1 MRYHELL
8 EDQDDDMFGSSER
21 VDRNLRH
28 VLFANNIPEM
38 IRYVQQGLLSNA
50 DRRAMN
56 TANELFRESP
66 GSFEKEELF
75 PLAREMYTHDAPN
88 YLHQAFYMV
97 SEDPEIITD
106 TDMLSDTLA
115 TNDIFSNI
123 RNDSELWMY
132 VQDVLAD
139 SGEANLGDIEYA
151 CAMTMEGDV
160 GELIVRLM
168 QEAFANVRK
177 ISENSQLSVP
187 QPGPSSGA
195 PKKFGSD
202 AKIQTRQMTANDI
215 ISSVPGVPYYNN
227 VVDDW
232 DAKDFSWGVT
242 KKVIEYATYLKDHPE
257 SLAQLP
263 PAIVLNGKFEDGAH
277 RVSALWLLQQRMDP
291 KNPLWK
297 RAKLNVQFVEQD
309 VTEDTDDELFSK
321 RRERP
326 VNRFTIYV
334 NNKPLRTMIDLEQAA
349 GVAEDLINQE
359 TRRVNVQVVNAV
371 DGEILWSGGTDR
383 MGKWHGA
390 YAAYLEETED
400 DDDLFSNRPNGKVIA
415 HDLELWLRRRQSGSR
430 RPLSAYSADAIT
442 EIITAFYK
450 SFAAGVQA
458 WDQAPIIADLKYDIR
473 EYIGSSQ
480 HIDIADHV
488 QELNEAPLADYQPMG
503 NFEKPGPFRGAD
515 KKLIPHPTNQ
525 LKTARFFEQTPYDFR
540 LFFSNIPGTG
550 RYSEYGPMEPRVVQE
565 IFGANAQQILAGHED
580 AITVV
585 FVGNKGD
592 SKVMLTPWMMAHRI
606 GHAVQAG
613 TRLAG
618 GRGAWREA
626 ENHFFRGIN
635 ELLKT
640 FYGKSST
647 NRYDSDANWA
657 LNKEYAALFNAIGTQ
672 RSSRT
677 GQIKRPYEFLYELFA
692 QYLGTGQITLNP
704 LPQKQD
710 YGRKAWGRSSQ
721 SLRMTPGAEEESKYT
736 TEVLARD
743 MEIMFNDVLGEMV
756 GKVLVM

>member
-21 VDRNLRH
+21 VDRDLRR
-28 VLFANNIPEM
+28 VTFTANIPEM
-38 IRYVQQGLLSNA
+38 ISRVQQGLLANA
-50 DRRAMN
+50 DRYAMK

-66 GSFEKEELF
+66 DNFEKEELV
-75 PLAREMYTHDAPN
+75 PLAREMYTHDAPQ
-88 YLHQAFYMV
+88 YLHQAFSIV
-97 SEDPEIITD
+97 SEDTEIITD

-123 RNDSELWMY
+123 RNDSELWIY

-160 GELIVRLM
+160 GNLMVQLM
-168 QEAFANVRK
+168 QEAFASVR
-177 ISENSQLSVP
+177 
-187 QPGPSSGA
+187 
-195 PKKFGSD
+195 
-202 AKIQTRQMTANDI
+202 
-215 ISSVPGVPYYNN
+215 
-227 VVDDW
+227 
-232 DAKDFSWGVT
+232 
-242 KKVIEYATYLKDHPE
+242 
-257 SLAQLP
+257 
-263 PAIVLNGKFEDGAH
+263 
-277 RVSALWLLQQRMDP
+277 ALG
-291 KNPLWK
+291 
-297 RAKLNVQFVEQD
+297 
-309 VTEDTDDELFSK
+309 EDTDDELFSK
-321 RRERP
+321 RRDRP

-359 TRRVNVQVVNAV
+359 TRRVNVQVINAV

-430 RPLSAYSADAIT
+430 RPLSSYSADAIT
-442 EIITAFYK
+442 EIIAAFNK

-458 WDQAPIIADLKYDIR
+458 WDVAPIIADLKYDIR

-515 KKLIPHPTNQ
+515 KKLVPHPTNQ

-565 IFGANAQQILAGHED
+565 IFGKNAEQILAGHEN

-657 LNKEYAALFNAIGTQ
+657 LSKEYAALFNAIGTQ
-672 RSSRT
+672 RSSRK
-677 GQIKRPYEFLYELFA
+677 GEIRRPYEFLYELFA

-704 LPQKQD
+704 LPQQKE

-743 MEIMFNDVLGEMV
+743 MEIMFNDVLGELV

>member
-1 MRYHELL
+1 MRYNELI
-8 EDQDDDMFGSSER
+8 ENDDEDMFGSSER
-21 VDRNLRH
+21 VDRDLRRAT
-28 VLFANNIPEM
+28 FNANIPEM
-38 IRYVQQGLLSNA
+38 IRRVQQGLLASA
-50 DRRAMN
+50 DRQARSMAS
-56 TANELFRESP
+56 TLSLHAKYFEEDELHDLAHELF
-66 GSFEKEELF
+66 
-75 PLAREMYTHDAPN
+75 THDAPQH
-88 YLHQAFYMV
+88 LHQAFSIV
-97 SEDPEIITD
+97 SEDPSIIED
-106 TDMLSDTLA
+106 EDRLSDTLM
-115 TNDIFSNI
+115 TNDIFTNI
-123 RNDSELWMY
+123 RNDSELWTY
-132 VQDVLAD
+132 VKEMIEEFESYD
-139 SGEANLGDIEYA
+139 SEREYA
-151 CAMTMEGDV
+151 CAMEIEGTV
-160 GELIVRLM
+160 GNLIVKLM
-168 QEAFANVRK
+168 QEAFASVRALG
-177 ISENSQLSVP
+177 ENSKPGVP

-232 DAKDFSWGVT
+232 DSKDYSWGVT

-277 RVSALWLLQQRMDP
+277 RVSAIWLLQQRMDP

-297 RAKLNVQFVEQD
+297 RAKLNVQFVEQG
-309 VTEDTDDELFSK
+309 VTEATDDELFSK
-321 RRERP
+321 SRERP

-349 GVAEDLINQE
+349 GAAEDLINQE

-383 MGKWHGA
+383 MGKWYGA

-430 RPLSAYSADAIT
+430 RPLSSYSADAIT
-442 EIITAFYK
+442 EIIAAFNK

-458 WDQAPIIADLKYDIR
+458 WDVAPIIADLKYDIR

-480 HIDIADHV
+480 HIDLADHV
-488 QELNEAPLADYQPMG
+488 QELNEAPLADYEPMG
-503 NFEKPGPFRGAD
+503 DFEKPGPFRGAD
-515 KKLIPHPTNQ
+515 KKLIPHPTNK
-525 LKTARFFEQTPYDFR
+525 LKTAKFFEQTPYDFR

-565 IFGANAQQILAGHED
+565 IFGKNAEQILAGHED

-635 ELLKT
+635 QLLKD
-640 FYGKSST
+640 FYGKSSN

-657 LNKEYAALFNAIGTQ
+657 MSREYAALFNAIGTQ

-692 QYLGTGQITLNP
+692 QYLGTGKIELNP
-704 LPQKQD
+704 LPKQKD
-710 YGRKAWGRSSQ
+710 YGRKVFGRSTQ
-721 SLRMTPGAEEESKYT
+721 SLRMTPGSEEESQYT

-743 MEIMFNDVLGEMV
+743 MEIMFSDVLSELV

>member
-1 MRYHELL
+1 MRYNELI
-8 EDQDDDMFGSSER
+8 ENDDEDMFGASER
-21 VDRNLRH
+21 VDRDLRRAT
-28 VLFANNIPEM
+28 FNANIPEM
-38 IRYVQQGLLSNA
+38 IRRVQQGLLASA
-50 DRRAMN
+50 DRQARAMAMEFVRE
-56 TANELFRESP
+56 ANYL
-66 GSFEKEELF
+66 EKEEVYG
-75 PLAREMYTHDAPN
+75 LAREIFTHDAPQH
-88 YLHQAFYMV
+88 LHQAFAIV
-97 SEDPEIITD
+97 SEDPAIIAD
-106 TDMLSDTLA
+106 EDMLSDVLM
-115 TNDIFSNI
+115 TNNIFTNI
-123 RNDSELWMY
+123 RKDSDLWIYATEM
-132 VQDVLAD
+132 
-139 SGEANLGDIEYA
+139 IEDFA
-151 CAMTMEGDV
+151 EGDEELEYHLGMEIEGTV
-160 GELIVRLM
+160 GNLIVRLM
-168 QEAFANVRK
+168 QDAFANVRALG
-177 ISENSQLSVP
+177 ENSKPGVP

-202 AKIQTRQMTANDI
+202 AKIQTRQMTVNDI

-232 DAKDFSWGVT
+232 DAKDYSWGVT

-277 RVSALWLLQQRMDP
+277 RVSAIWLLQQRMDP

-297 RAKLNVQFVEQD
+297 RAKLNVQFVEQG
-309 VTEDTDDELFSK
+309 VTEATDDELFSK
-321 RRERP
+321 SRERP

-383 MGKWHGA
+383 MGKWYGA

-430 RPLSAYSADAIT
+430 RPLSSYSADAIT
-442 EIITAFYK
+442 EIIAAFNK

-458 WDQAPIIADLKYDIR
+458 WDVAPIIADLKYDIR

-480 HIDIADHV
+480 HIDLADHV
-488 QELNEAPLADYQPMG
+488 QELNEAPLADYEPMG
-503 NFEKPGPFRGAD
+503 DFEKPGPFRGAD
-515 KKLIPHPTNQ
+515 KKLIPHPTNK

-550 RYSEYGPMEPRVVQE
+550 RYSEYGPMEPRVIQE
-565 IFGANAQQILAGHED
+565 IFKDAAEQILAGSEN

-635 ELLKT
+635 QLLKD
-640 FYGKSST
+640 FYGKSSN
-647 NRYDSDANWA
+647 NRYDGEANWA
-657 LNKEYAALFNAIGTQ
+657 MSQEYAALFNAIGTQ
-672 RSSRT
+672 RSSRK
-677 GQIKRPYEFLYELFA
+677 GEIKRPYEFLYELFA
-692 QYLGTGQITLNP
+692 QYLGTGRIELNP
-704 LPQKQD
+704 LPQKQS
-710 YGRKAWGRSSQ
+710 YGRKVFGRSSQ

-743 MEIMFNDVLGEMV
+743 MEIMFSDVLSELV